1 MLVLSR
7 KTSERV
13 MIGSDVVVTVVRIGP
28 NAVRLGI
35 QAPNGMKIF
44 REELIDDK
52 IVVVHKDDEFDD
64 VPMIQVGVDDITDLG
79 SRPKP
84 ETFEEYYERFTGDRA
99 PQ

>member
-13 MIGSDVVVTVVRIGP
+13 MIGPEVVVTVVRIGP

-35 QAPNGMKIF
+35 QAPKGMNIV
-44 REELIDDK
+44 REELIHDTIK
-52 IVVVHKDDEFDD
+52 VLHQGDEFDD

-79 SRPKP
+79 RK
-84 ETFEEYYERFTGDRA
+84 
-99 PQ
+99 